1 VTNVHLV
8 KTPLIDHYVGVIRD
22 ELTNKNDFATA
33 IENIVYLMS
42 SHITSDVE
50 LGYKRVN
57 TPVAEAT
64 VAYFFD
70 KILVIPILRA
80 GLAMLEPI
88 RKILPMSI
96 CGYIGIKRLPDL
108 TADMYYRNLPPNLA
122 DYRVVLLET
131 VIGTGST
138 LDCTIEYLISEGVD
152 PKKLSVASI
161 ICARKGLEELAAKH
175 KDVNFVVAAI
185 DEILDERGYI
195 VPGLGD
201 AGDRYNGYSN

>member
-1 VTNVHLV
+1 MTNVHLV

-22 ELTNKNDFATA
+22 ESTNKNDFANA

-42 SHITSDVE
+42 SQITSDVE

-57 TPVAEAT
+57 TPIAETT

-70 KILVIPILRA
+70 KVLIIPILRA
-80 GLAMLEPI
+80 GLAMFEPM
-88 RKILPMSI
+88 RRILPMST

-108 TADMYYRNLPPNLA
+108 TADMYYCNLPPDLA
-122 DYRVVLLET
+122 SYRIVLLET

-138 LDCTIEYLISEGVD
+138 LDCTIEYLMAQGVD

-161 ICARKGLEELAAKH
+161 ICARKGLEDLAAKH
-175 KDVNFVVAAI
+175 SDVSFVVSAI